1 MDFTLP
7 SRGNQSEILPNKLT
21 LEREYGALLVDAL
34 IFAGQSDA
42 DVAGKLLG
50 RLITGNTESPNELED
65 TSSNT
70 GSRYHDSLP
79 RTEKCHSIK
88 SDNISKPCL
97 ESIVLSSSVY
107 DPVGIGAKAIGTKF
121 RMQYGKEAFPCEVG
135 SSDEYRL
142 HRLLGAQK
150 IAKIV
155 PRRAR
160 DVLKRGAYLGIDQMA
175 SFLWTQGLG
184 SSWDGN
190 HSDAMRAAEAQEGAI
205 KLLKKGGFQ
214 DVKPDNIRFVA
225 RKKLEPVIDDDD
237 DQTSTPSSVSK
248 LKCWHDARC
257 GNYYVSDAI
266 LFVEEEEDK
275 PSEGEGKDSKDNSEK
290 KVATG
295 NTSSPRPASA
305 KDAAYLLAFYIAKEH
320 PNPSSQVIHMLG

>member
-88 SDNISKPCL
+88 FDNISKPCL

-190 HSDAMRAAEAQEGAI
+190 IVMPCELPRLRREQ
-205 KLLKKGGFQ
+205 L
-214 DVKPDNIRFVA
+214 
-225 RKKLEPVIDDDD
+225 
-237 DQTSTPSSVSK
+237 
-248 LKCWHDARC
+248 
-257 GNYYVSDAI
+257 NY
-266 LFVEEEEDK
+266 
-275 PSEGEGKDSKDNSEK
+275 
-290 KVATG
+290 
-295 NTSSPRPASA
+295 
-305 KDAAYLLAFYIAKEH
+305 
-320 PNPSSQVIHMLG
+320 

>member
-1 MDFTLP
+1 MV
-7 SRGNQSEILPNKLT
+7 I
-21 LEREYGALLVDAL
+21 
-34 IFAGQSDA
+34 I
-42 DVAGKLLG
+42 
-50 RLITGNTESPNELED
+50 
-65 TSSNT
+65 
-70 GSRYHDSLP
+70 
-79 RTEKCHSIK
+79 
-88 SDNISKPCL
+88 
-97 ESIVLSSSVY
+97 
-107 DPVGIGAKAIGTKF
+107 
-121 RMQYGKEAFPCEVG
+121 
-135 SSDEYRL
+135 
-142 HRLLGAQK
+142 
-150 IAKIV
+150 
-155 PRRAR
+155 
-160 DVLKRGAYLGIDQMA
+160 
-175 SFLWTQGLG
+175 
-184 SSWDGN
+184 

-320 PNPSSQVIHMLG
+320 LNPSSQVIHMLG